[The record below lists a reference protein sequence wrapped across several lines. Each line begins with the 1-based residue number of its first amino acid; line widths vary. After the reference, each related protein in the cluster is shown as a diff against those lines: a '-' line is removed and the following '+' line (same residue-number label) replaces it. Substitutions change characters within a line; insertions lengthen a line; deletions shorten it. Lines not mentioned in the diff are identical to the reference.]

1 MEDTSIKSMVR
12 KISPR
17 QFTGFTTG
25 LCKKGEDVGTGSS
38 PTPVPGREVARA
50 LHILKRR
57 LQTNPGN
64 LGEPLYRLAALRLQ
78 IRTVVIGPLAVD
90 FGVHEV
96 HPLVFIKGVTL
107 LSKP

>member
-1 MEDTSIKSMVR
+1 MPEHPNGRRSYEIHGSGVIADAIREIQRRAEREGRGSRVLAALR
-12 KISPR
+12 LLRDRLR
-17 QFTGFTTG
+17 QDPN
-25 LCKKGEDVGTGSS
+25 KV
-38 PTPVPGREVARA
+38 
-50 LHILKRR
+50 
-57 LQTNPGN
+57 
-64 LGEPLYRLAALRLQ
+64 GEPLYRLAALRLQ